1 MQAKQ
6 HKTAERKAYRAQK
19 RIKIKKA
26 NKKQM

>member
-19 RIKIKKA
+19 CIKMNEAI
-26 NKKQM
+26 KKQM